1 MNHSLTKVQYLQT
14 LIDKLLKSASLDK
27 WRLCSESYWFLRI
40 FVPSSYELR
49 KKILSILCIPIFLFH
64 FQTVNILGFKSLD
77 ICDKST
83 NNPHFMTLGEFCDS
97 TCVGIYIIHIFK
109 ARSDLYIY
117 FFHTL
122 VKKVSLLRALQLS
135 FLLTPFC
142 RFTWDWCVD
151 FNIDIPKLM
160 EKRRHNYNLLVSYIS
175 SRVCR
180 VNTFVRLRKHH
191 LYYI

>member
-1 MNHSLTKVQYLQT
+1 MAPKISRVRLILGWRDLETLMPSRSLRSREAGSMNHSLTKVQYLQT

-83 NNPHFMTLGEFCDS
+83 NNPHFMTLGVLCWNLHN
-97 TCVGIYIIHIFK
+97 T
-109 ARSDLYIY
+109 Y
-117 FFHTL
+117 F
-122 VKKVSLLRALQLS
+122 
-135 FLLTPFC
+135 
-142 RFTWDWCVD
+142 
-151 FNIDIPKLM
+151 
-160 EKRRHNYNLLVSYIS
+160 
-175 SRVCR
+175 
-180 VNTFVRLRKHH
+180 
-191 LYYI
+191 